1 MKGNNGFNIH
11 YTGTIDSIGALV
23 QKLKEQK
30 LHIVNNSNSHLFF
43 RGESKD
49 NCSTC
54 LFPRV
59 YRPDCRKDENIYYY
73 DALTNFPQE
82 FENLSN
88 LSRLAKMQHYGYPTR
103 LLDLTGN
110 PLVALYFAC
119 GGNIED
125 NGRFYIIKTDEILN
139 YDSDRALLLSS
150 LSHLN
155 KQQQSSVY
163 DFVCDFIESK
173 YYEEYNKR
181 INPAFVHQKR
191 KGKSDIRKSDKDGGF
206 QFERLIGEA
215 MRERSA
221 FLNYNTV
228 ATDLLSNFIVRP
240 LIQNERQK
248 KQDGL
253 FLIYGLFGERHIDDL
268 KKMDAVCFDVVN
280 KENIIK
286 ELDLLGINQASIF
299 GDLEN
304 RVKYI
309 DSN

>member
-1 MKGNNGFNIH
+1 MMSNKVFNIQCS
-11 YTGTIDSIGALV
+11 GTIDSVAELV

-30 LHIVNNSNSHLFF
+30 ILIVNNFNSHLFF

-49 NCSTC
+49 NGGTC

-59 YRPDCRKDENIYYY
+59 YRPDCKKDENVYYY

-155 KQQQSSVY
+155 KSQQESVY
-163 DFVCDFIESK
+163 NFLCDFIESK
-173 YYEEYNKR
+173 YYEVYNKR
-181 INPAFVHQKR
+181 INSDFVHKEV
-191 KGKSDIRKSDKDGGF
+191 KVDSDIRKSDKDGGF

-228 ATDLLSNFIVRP
+228 ATDLLSSFIVRP

-253 FLIYGLFGERHIDDL
+253 FLIHGLFGERHINDL
-268 KKMDAVCFDVVN
+268 KKMDAVCFDVEN
-280 KENIIK
+280 KKNILK

-304 RVKYI
+304 RVKYL

>member
-1 MKGNNGFNIH
+1 MMSNKVFNIQCA
-11 YTGTIDSIGALV
+11 GTIDSVAELV

-30 LHIVNNSNSHLFF
+30 SPAASKPGAHLFF
-43 RGESKD
+43 RGESKEYKD
-49 NCSTC
+49 TF
-54 LFPRV
+54 LLPRV
-59 YRPDCRKDENIYYY
+59 YRPDCKKEENIYYY

-82 FENLSN
+82 FENLTN

-103 LLDLTGN
+103 LLDLTSN

-119 GGNIED
+119 CGDVKD

-155 KQQQSSVY
+155 KSQQESVY
-163 DFVCDFIESK
+163 NFLCDFIEGK
-173 YYEEYNKR
+173 YYEAYNKR
-181 INPAFVHQKR
+181 INSDFVHKEVEVD
-191 KGKSDIRKSDKDGGF
+191 SDIRKSDKDGGF

-228 ATDLLSNFIVRP
+228 ATDLLSSFIVRP

-253 FLIYGLFGERHIDDL
+253 FLIHGLFGDRSVNDL
-268 KKMDAVCFDVVN
+268 KKMDAVCFDIVN

-286 ELDLLGINQASIF
+286 ELELLGINQASLF

-304 RVKYI
+304 RIKYLE
-309 DSN
+309 ST

>member
-1 MKGNNGFNIH
+1 MKVNNGFNIQFA
-11 YTGTIDSIGALV
+11 GTIDSIGGLV

-30 LHIVNNSNSHLFF
+30 LPIANNSNSHLFF

-49 NCSTC
+49 NGGTC

-59 YRPDCRKDENIYYY
+59 YRSDCRIEENIYYY

-119 GGNIED
+119 GGNVEE
-125 NGRFYIIKTDEILN
+125 NGRFYIIRTDEILN

-155 KQQQSSVY
+155 KHQQESVY
-163 DFVCDFIESK
+163 NFVCDFIESK

-181 INPAFVHQKR
+181 INPAFINQKR
-191 KGKSDIRKSDKDGGF
+191 KGKSEIRKSDKDGAF

-253 FLIYGLFGERHIDDL
+253 FLIYGLFGDRYISEL
-268 KKMDAVCFDVVN
+268 KQMDAVCFEVAN

-304 RVKYI
+304 RVKYL
-309 DSN
+309 DSH

>member
-1 MKGNNGFNIH
+1 
-11 YTGTIDSIGALV
+11 
-23 QKLKEQK
+23 
-30 LHIVNNSNSHLFF
+30 
-43 RGESKD
+43 
-49 NCSTC
+49 
-54 LFPRV
+54 
-59 YRPDCRKDENIYYY
+59 
-73 DALTNFPQE
+73 
-82 FENLSN
+82 
-88 LSRLAKMQHYGYPTR
+88 
-103 LLDLTGN
+103 
-110 PLVALYFAC
+110 
-119 GGNIED
+119 
-125 NGRFYIIKTDEILN
+125 
-139 YDSDRALLLSS
+139 
-150 LSHLN
+150 
-155 KQQQSSVY
+155 
-163 DFVCDFIESK
+163 
-173 YYEEYNKR
+173 
-181 INPAFVHQKR
+181 
-191 KGKSDIRKSDKDGGF
+191 
-206 QFERLIGEA
+206 

-304 RVKYI
+304 RVKYL